1 MKEGNKMKYYGLRR
15 KRFNEELIYTYAKQ
29 RAQILRK
36 IPGNQKKFFYNN
48 YNLVYGKNSFV
59 KYMAEKHSNEIPK
72 DGKME
77 LNQFIICDLVAS
89 VYKGL
94 Q

>member
-1 MKEGNKMKYYGLRR
+1 MKYYGLRQ

-36 IPGNQKKFFYNN
+36 IPGNQKKFWSNN
-48 YNLVYGKNSFV
+48 FNLVYGNNAFV

-72 DGKME
+72 DGIE
-77 LNQFIICDLVAS
+77 SINYL
-89 VYKGL
+89 
-94 Q
+94 